1 MAMKKNITATVDK
14 YAQNVV
20 EGRVKPIP
28 NMDAFIYYKV
38 LKR

>member
-1 MAMKKNITATVDK
+1 MALKKNIMTVIDK
-14 YAQNVV
+14 YAQNVI
-20 EGRVKPIP
+20 EGRAKPIP

>member
-1 MAMKKNITATVDK
+1 MAMNKRVEAVVDG
-14 YAQNVV
+14 YAMDVI
-20 EGRVKPIP
+20 EGRAKPSP